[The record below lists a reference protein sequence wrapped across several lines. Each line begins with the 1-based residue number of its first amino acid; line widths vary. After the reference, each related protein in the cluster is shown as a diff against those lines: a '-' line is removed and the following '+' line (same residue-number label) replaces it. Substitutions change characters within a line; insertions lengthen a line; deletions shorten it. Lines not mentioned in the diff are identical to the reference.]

1 MNNKKF
7 STDEK
12 NHPKNKL
19 NTGTV
24 FMGPSPDK
32 ESSLK
37 QVIGTHEQEVW
48 NRRTVSEYMTRVRE
62 RATIHVQAMLDKARA
77 NAETIRKT
85 AKQWAEKTK
94 KESDKL
100 HKQAQQALKEA
111 ERIREEAD
119 HIRELAH
126 EEGYRLGI
134 EQAQEEIK
142 EQIKSIH
149 MTAASILKT
158 IERQYTVIFDN
169 WRSDLVKLL
178 HTATEVATDWILSK
192 EHTAILDSVLNK
204 AVQQLEE
211 RQRVT
216 IRVNPNNKNTI
227 IDLITNI
234 KNQFPELKNWEIKID
249 VTMGENDVIVES
261 RSGMVDSNSQLRKEE
276 VRAILQRLII
286 PESEID
292 IVAAQS
298 IADIADITGITA
310 LSKEAAI
317 LQHTPV
323 QNDSSEKTPSSK
335 ETLSPNDKK
344 PISPAEIDL
353 INPPSE
359 EVEFTFPELEG
370 IELPPDIPQY
380 EINKELSS
388 GLSSTDESTIT
399 NPSLSTSLTD
409 SFTSDISTDNNSI
422 LTSHHTDINDNIERD
437 IFSELPKNLQ
447 MEEFSSAMVEQ
458 GSNHELN
465 MDNTPSQV
473 TLTNFTPSE

>member
-1 MNNKKF
+1 MNDKKF
-7 STDEK
+7 SPDEK
-12 NHPKNKL
+12 NPPKNKL

-37 QVIGTHEQEVW
+37 KVIGTHEQEVW

-94 KESDKL
+94 KESDNL
-100 HKQAQQALKEA
+100 HEQAQQALKEA

-134 EQAQEEIK
+134 EQAQEEIG

-169 WRSDLVKLL
+169 WRSDLAELL
-178 HTATEVATDWILSK
+178 RTATEVATGWILSK
-192 EHTAILDSVLNK
+192 EHIAILDSVLSK

-234 KNQFPELKNWEIKID
+234 KNQFPELKNWEIKTD
-249 VTMGENDVIVES
+249 ATMDENDVIVES

-276 VRAILQRLII
+276 VRAILQQLII

-292 IVAAQS
+292 VVAAQS
-298 IADIADITGITA
+298 IADVTDVTGITA

-317 LQHTPV
+317 LQHTSV
-323 QNDSSEKTPSSK
+323 QNNSSDNTPSNNEIS
-335 ETLSPNDKK
+335 LNDKE
-344 PISPAEIDL
+344 PISPDEINS

-370 IELPPDIPQY
+370 IELPPDTPQY
-380 EINKELSS
+380 EINKEPSS
-388 GLSSTDESTIT
+388 VSSTDESTI
-399 NPSLSTSLTD
+399 NNIHPPLSTSRTD
-409 SFTSDISTDNNSI
+409 SLTPDMSTDNNSI
-422 LTSHHTDINDNIERD
+422 LASHHSDINDNIEQD
-437 IFSELPKNLQ
+437 ILSEPPKNLQ
-447 MEEFSSAMVEQ
+447 MEEFPSAMVEQ
-458 GSNHELN
+458 DSNNE
-465 MDNTPSQV
+465 
-473 TLTNFTPSE
+473 

>member
-1 MNNKKF
+1 MNDKKF
-7 STDEK
+7 YPNEK

-37 QVIGTHEQEVW
+37 QVIGTYEQDVW

-62 RATIHVQAMLDKARA
+62 RATIHVQAMLDKARS
-77 NAETIRKT
+77 NAATIRKT

-94 KESDKL
+94 KESDNL
-100 HKQAQQALKEA
+100 YEQAQKALKEA
-111 ERIREEAD
+111 ECIREEAE
-119 HIRELAH
+119 HIRKLAH

-134 EQAQEEIK
+134 EQAQEEIG

-169 WRSDLVKLL
+169 WRSDLVELL
-178 HTATEVATDWILSK
+178 RTATEVATGWILSK
-192 EHTAILDSVLNK
+192 EHIAILSSVLSK

-234 KNQFPELKNWEIKID
+234 KNQFPELKNWEIKTD
-249 VTMGENDVIVES
+249 ATMDENDVIVES
-261 RSGMVDSNSQLRKEE
+261 RSGMIDSNSQLRKEE
-276 VRAILQRLII
+276 VRAILQQLII

-292 IVAAQS
+292 VVAAQS
-298 IADIADITGITA
+298 IADVTDVTGITA

-317 LQHTPV
+317 LQHTSV
-323 QNDSSEKTPSSK
+323 QNNSSDNTPSNNEIS
-335 ETLSPNDKK
+335 LNDKE
-344 PISPAEIDL
+344 PISPDEINS

-370 IELPPDIPQY
+370 IELPPDTPQY
-380 EINKELSS
+380 EINKEPSS
-388 GLSSTDESTIT
+388 VSSTDESTI
-399 NPSLSTSLTD
+399 NNIHPPLSTSRTD
-409 SFTSDISTDNNSI
+409 SLTPDMSTDNNSI
-422 LTSHHTDINDNIERD
+422 LASHHIDINDNIEQD
-437 IFSELPKNLQ
+437 ILSEPPKNLQ
-447 MEEFSSAMVEQ
+447 MEEFPSAMVEQ
-458 GSNHELN
+458 DSNNE
-465 MDNTPSQV
+465 
-473 TLTNFTPSE
+473 

>member
-1 MNNKKF
+1 
-7 STDEK
+7 
-12 NHPKNKL
+12 
-19 NTGTV
+19 
-24 FMGPSPDK
+24 
-32 ESSLK
+32 
-37 QVIGTHEQEVW
+37 
-48 NRRTVSEYMTRVRE
+48 
-62 RATIHVQAMLDKARA
+62 
-77 NAETIRKT
+77 
-85 AKQWAEKTK
+85 
-94 KESDKL
+94 
-100 HKQAQQALKEA
+100 
-111 ERIREEAD
+111 
-119 HIRELAH
+119 
-126 EEGYRLGI
+126 
-134 EQAQEEIK
+134 
-142 EQIKSIH
+142 
-149 MTAASILKT
+149 
-158 IERQYTVIFDN
+158 
-169 WRSDLVKLL
+169 
-178 HTATEVATDWILSK
+178 
-192 EHTAILDSVLNK
+192 
-204 AVQQLEE
+204 
-211 RQRVT
+211 
-216 IRVNPNNKNTI
+216 
-227 IDLITNI
+227 
-234 KNQFPELKNWEIKID
+234 
-249 VTMGENDVIVES
+249 
-261 RSGMVDSNSQLRKEE
+261 MVDSNSQLRKEE
-276 VRAILQRLII
+276 VRAILQQLII

>member
-1 MNNKKF
+1 MNDQKF

-12 NHPKNKL
+12 NPQDKL

-32 ESSLK
+32 ESTLK

-94 KESDKL
+94 KESNNL
-100 HKQAQQALKEA
+100 HEQAQQALKEA
-111 ERIREEAD
+111 ERIHEEAE
-119 HIRELAH
+119 HIRELAY

-134 EQAQEEIK
+134 EQAQEEIE

-158 IERQYTVIFDN
+158 IERQYTVIFNN
-169 WRSDLVKLL
+169 WRSDLVELL
-178 HTATEVATDWILSK
+178 RTATEVATGWILSK
-192 EHTAILDSVLNK
+192 EHIAILDNVLSK
-204 AVQQLEE
+204 SVQQLEE

-234 KNQFPELKNWEIKID
+234 KNQFPELKNWEIKTD
-249 VTMGENDVIVES
+249 VTMDENDVIVES
-261 RSGMVDSNSQLRKEE
+261 RSGMVDSNSQHRKEE
-276 VRAILQRLII
+276 VRAILQQLII

-298 IADIADITGITA
+298 IADITDITGITA

-323 QNDSSEKTPSSK
+323 QSDSSKKATSNK
-335 ETLSPNDKK
+335 ETLSPYNKEL
-344 PISPAEIDL
+344 ISPAEIDS

-388 GLSSTDESTIT
+388 ELSSTDESTI
-399 NPSLSTSLTD
+399 NNMPSPLSTSLTD
-409 SFTSDISTDNNSI
+409 SLSPDISTDNNSI
-422 LTSHHTDINDNIERD
+422 LVSHHTDINDNIKQD
-437 IFSELPKNLQ
+437 ISSELPKNLQ
-447 MEEFSSAMVEQ
+447 MEESPSTIVKQ
-458 GSNHELN
+458 DSNHE
-465 MDNTPSQV
+465 
-473 TLTNFTPSE
+473 